1 MTASDLCAARPKD
14 LLPGGG
20 HPHMKRREFITLLG
34 GVAVGWPLAAR
45 AQQAAI
51 PVIGFL
57 SSLSPESALHLTEA
71 FRRGLSEAGYVEG
84 QNVTIDYKW
93 ALGKYDRLPELAAE
107 LAGRPVAVLITVG
120 GEPAA
125 LAAKSVCS
133 MIPIVFMVGRDPV
146 ELGLVASYNRAG
158 GNATGI
164 NLLNE
169 TIEPKRV
176 GILREL
182 LPQAR
187 AVLINPTF
195 PPAEMQWR
203 EIEAAARTFG
213 MQTQPF
219 RARTDSEIDSAFQL
233 IGRQQIPA
241 LIVATDPLFV
251 SRRDNLIALSE
262 QHKVPTMYGFRDIA
276 LAGGLISYGVSL
288 AEAYRQ
294 VGYYAG
300 RILKGT
306 KAADLPVVQPTKLEL
321 VINLKTAKALSLNIP
336 DRLLA
341 IADEVIE

>member
-1 MTASDLCAARPKD
+1 MI
-14 LLPGGG
+14 
-20 HPHMKRREFITLLG
+20 RRRDFITLLG
-34 GVAVGWPLAAR
+34 GVAAWPMVAK
-45 AQQAAI
+45 AQQAAM
-51 PVIGFL
+51 PVVGFL

-71 FRRGLSEAGYVEG
+71 FRRGLSEVGYAEG
-84 QNVTIDYKW
+84 QNVTIEYKW
-93 ALGKYDRLPELAAE
+93 ALGRYDRLPELADA
-107 LAGRPVAVLITVG
+107 LAGRPVDILITVG

-125 LAAKSVCS
+125 LAAKSATS
-133 MIPIVFMVGRDPV
+133 TIPIVFMVGRDPV
-146 ELGLVASYNRAG
+146 ELGLVASYNRPG

-182 LPQAR
+182 LPQAQAV
-187 AVLINPTF
+187 AVLINPMF
-195 PPAEMQWR
+195 PPAEMQGR
-203 EIEAAARTFG
+203 DIEAAARTFG
-213 MQTQPF
+213 MQTHIF
-219 RARTDSEIDSAFQL
+219 RARTDGEIESAFQS
-233 IGRQQIPA
+233 ITRQQIPA

-262 QHKVPTMYGFRDIA
+262 SHKVPTMYGFRDIA

-288 AEAYRQ
+288 PEAYRQ

-300 RILKGT
+300 RILKGA
-306 KAADLPVVQPTKLEL
+306 KATDLPVVQPTKLEL

>member
-1 MTASDLCAARPKD
+1 MIR
-14 LLPGGG
+14 
-20 HPHMKRREFITLLG
+20 RREFITLVG
-34 GVAVGWPLAAR
+34 GAAAWPLAGR
-45 AQQAAI
+45 AQQAAM

-71 FRRGLSEAGYVEG
+71 FRRGLSEVGYVEG
-84 QNVTIDYKW
+84 QNVTIEHKW
-93 ALGKYDRLPELAAE
+93 ALGRYDRLPELAAE
-107 LAGRPVAVLITVG
+107 LAGRPVDILITVG

-125 LAAKSVCS
+125 VAAKSATS
-133 MIPIVFMVGRDPV
+133 TIPIVFMVGRDPV
-146 ELGLVASYNRAG
+146 ELGLVASYNRPG

-187 AVLINPTF
+187 IVAVLINPTF

-203 EIEAAARTFG
+203 DIEAAARTFG
-213 MQTQPF
+213 MQTQTF
-219 RARTDSEIDSAFQL
+219 RARTDGEIESAFQS
-233 IGRQQIPA
+233 ITRQQIPA

-262 QHKVPTMYGFRDIA
+262 GHKVPTMYGFRDIA

-288 AEAYRQ
+288 PEAYRQ

-300 RILKGT
+300 RILKGA
-306 KAADLPVVQPTKLEL
+306 KPADLPVVQPTKLEL
-321 VINLKTAKALSLNIP
+321 VINLKTAKALSLDIP

>member
-1 MTASDLCAARPKD
+1 MS
-14 LLPGGG
+14 GMG
-20 HPHMKRREFITLLG
+20 RREFVALLG
-34 GVAVGWPLAAR
+34 GAAAWPLVAGS
-45 AQQAAI
+45 QQAAM

-71 FRRGLSEAGYVEG
+71 FRRGLSEVGYVES
-84 QNVTIDYKW
+84 QNVTIEYKW
-93 ALGKYDRLPELAAE
+93 ALGRYDRLPELAAAI
-107 LAGRPVAVLITVG
+107 AGRPVDILITVG

-125 LAAKSVCS
+125 LAAKSATS
-133 MIPIVFMVGRDPV
+133 TIPIVFMVGRDPV
-146 ELGLVASYNRAG
+146 ELGLVASYNRPG

-187 AVLINPTF
+187 IVAVLINPTF

-203 EIEAAARTFG
+203 DIEAAARTFG
-213 MQTQPF
+213 MQTQTF
-219 RARTDSEIDSAFQL
+219 RARTDGEIESAFQS
-233 IGRQQIPA
+233 ITRQQIPA

-262 QHKVPTMYGFRDIA
+262 THKVPTMYGFRDIA

-288 AEAYRQ
+288 PEAYRQ

-300 RILKGT
+300 RILKGA

>member
-1 MTASDLCAARPKD
+1 VR
-14 LLPGGG
+14 
-20 HPHMKRREFITLLG
+20 RREFITLLG
-34 GVAVGWPLAAR
+34 GAAAAWPLAAL

-57 SSLSPESALHLTEA
+57 SSLSPESAIHFTQA
-71 FRRGLSEAGYVEG
+71 FGRGLSEAGYVEG
-84 QNVTIDYKW
+84 QNVTIEYKW
-93 ALGKYDRLPELAAE
+93 AIGKYERLPELAAE
-107 LAGRPVAVLITVG
+107 LAGKPVTILITVG

-125 LAAKSVCS
+125 LAAKSAS
-133 MIPIVFMVGRDPV
+133 STIPIVFMVGRDPV
-146 ELGLVASYNRAG
+146 ELGLVASYNRPG

-187 AVLINPTF
+187 TVAVLINPTF

-219 RARTDSEIDSAFQL
+219 LARTDDEIESAFQS
-233 IGRQQIPA
+233 ITRQQIPA

-251 SRRDNLIALSE
+251 SRRDNLIAL
-262 QHKVPTMYGFRDIA
+262 
-276 LAGGLISYGVSL
+276 
-288 AEAYRQ
+288 
-294 VGYYAG
+294 
-300 RILKGT
+300 
-306 KAADLPVVQPTKLEL
+306 
-321 VINLKTAKALSLNIP
+321 
-336 DRLLA
+336 
-341 IADEVIE
+341 

>member
-1 MTASDLCAARPKD
+1 
-14 LLPGGG
+14 
-20 HPHMKRREFITLLG
+20 
-34 GVAVGWPLAAR
+34 V
-45 AQQAAI
+45 
-51 PVIGFL
+51 
-57 SSLSPESALHLTEA
+57 ES
-71 FRRGLSEAGYVEG
+71 
-84 QNVTIDYKW
+84 QNVTIEYKW
-93 ALGKYDRLPELAAE
+93 ALGRYDRLPELAAAI
-107 LAGRPVAVLITVG
+107 AGRPVDILITVG

-125 LAAKSVCS
+125 LAAKSATS
-133 MIPIVFMVGRDPV
+133 TIPIVFMVGRDPV
-146 ELGLVASYNRAG
+146 ELGLVASYNRPG

-187 AVLINPTF
+187 IVAVLINPTF

-203 EIEAAARTFG
+203 DIEAAARTFG
-213 MQTQPF
+213 MQTQTF
-219 RARTDSEIDSAFQL
+219 RARTDGEIESAFQS
-233 IGRQQIPA
+233 ITRQQIPA

-262 QHKVPTMYGFRDIA
+262 THKVPTMYGFRDIA

-288 AEAYRQ
+288 PEAYRQ

-300 RILKGT
+300 RILKGA

>member
-1 MTASDLCAARPKD
+1 MIR
-14 LLPGGG
+14 
-20 HPHMKRREFITLLG
+20 RREFITMLG
-34 GVAVGWPLAAR
+34 GAAAAWPVGAR
-45 AQQAAI
+45 AQQVGM
-51 PVIGFL
+51 PVVGFL

-71 FRRGLSEAGYVEG
+71 FRRGLSEVGYVEG
-84 QNVTIDYKW
+84 QNVTIEYKW
-93 ALGKYDRLPELAAE
+93 ALGRYDRLPELAAA
-107 LAGRPVAVLITVG
+107 LAGRPVDILITVG

-125 LAAKSVCS
+125 LAAKSATS
-133 MIPIVFMVGRDPV
+133 TIPIVFMVGRDPV
-146 ELGLVASYNRAG
+146 ELGLVASYNRPG
-158 GNATGI
+158 SNATGI

-187 AVLINPTF
+187 TVAVLINPTF

-203 EIEAAARTFG
+203 DIEAAAHTFG
-213 MQTQPF
+213 MQTQTF
-219 RARTDSEIDSAFQL
+219 RARTDSEIESAFQS
-233 IGRQQIPA
+233 ITRQQIPA

-262 QHKVPTMYGFRDIA
+262 GHKVPTMYGFRDIA

-288 AEAYRQ
+288 PEAYRQ

-300 RILKGT
+300 RILKGA

>member
-1 MTASDLCAARPKD
+1 MS
-14 LLPGGG
+14 GMG
-20 HPHMKRREFITLLG
+20 RREFVALLG
-34 GVAVGWPLAAR
+34 GAAAWPLVAGS
-45 AQQAAI
+45 QQAAM

-71 FRRGLSEAGYVEG
+71 FRRGLSEVGYVES
-84 QNVTIDYKW
+84 QNVTIEYKW
-93 ALGKYDRLPELAAE
+93 ALGRYDRLPELAAAI
-107 LAGRPVAVLITVG
+107 AGRPVDILITVG

-125 LAAKSVCS
+125 LAAKSATS
-133 MIPIVFMVGRDPV
+133 TIPIVFMVGRDPV
-146 ELGLVASYNRAG
+146 EWGLVASYNRPG

-187 AVLINPTF
+187 IVAVLINPTF

-203 EIEAAARTFG
+203 DIEAAARTFG
-213 MQTQPF
+213 MQTQTF
-219 RARTDSEIDSAFQL
+219 RARTDGEIESAFQS
-233 IGRQQIPA
+233 ITRQQIPA

-262 QHKVPTMYGFRDIA
+262 THKVPTMYGFRDIA

-288 AEAYRQ
+288 PEAYRQ

-300 RILKGT
+300 RILKGA